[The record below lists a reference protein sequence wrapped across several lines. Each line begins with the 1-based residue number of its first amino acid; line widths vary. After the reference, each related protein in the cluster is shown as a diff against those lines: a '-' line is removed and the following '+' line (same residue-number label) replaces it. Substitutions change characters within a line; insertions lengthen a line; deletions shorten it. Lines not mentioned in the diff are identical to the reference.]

1 MASATGLAHAR
12 RDGMGLRAFVRR
24 HWPRLRLRT
33 ILFGTLLFA
42 ATLPLVGAVFFRIY
56 ENTLVRQTES
66 ELIVQGAVVSA
77 MFGDAISPRPPS
89 DVTGPKEDEVFRPM
103 QSQVSL
109 SDGAILRDRPAPRSA
124 GVAPDPRA
132 AAAAAR
138 IAPVLF
144 EATRTTLAGVRLL
157 DRHGIV
163 VAGRDETG
171 LSLAHVPEVAAALAG
186 RASSS
191 LRRKGGYEQRY
202 PFEWLSRASAI
213 RVFHAQPVM
222 VDGKV
227 VGAVLLSRS
236 PRSLFRGLYDDL
248 DKLLLAG
255 GLILIIVVGIAGL
268 LGRSI
273 TRPVEHLAGA
283 MGKVASGQRS
293 VPETPATAAVEI
305 RALFDNFRE
314 MEQRIDDRSTY
325 IRDFAAAVSHE
336 FKTPLTAIRGAIELL
351 TEHGA
356 EMDDAERARF
366 LTNIAADADRLNLL
380 VSRLLE
386 LARADML
393 ESGPTESCRPLQV
406 AQSLGVAAC
415 GDDPEAAISAGT
427 LETILAGLI
436 GNSREHGGASSVTV
450 RGGDRV
456 TVDVADDGP
465 GIPAE
470 DRERIFEP
478 FFTTRRGQGGTGLGL
493 PIARSLLR
501 AHGGALDLLPSDRGA
516 VFRITL
522 LSSAPGRE

>member
-1 MASATGLAHAR
+1 
-12 RDGMGLRAFVRR
+12 MGLKAVIKR

-33 ILFGTLLFA
+33 ILFGTLLFTA
-42 ATLPLVGAVFFRIY
+42 ALPLVGTVFFRIY

-66 ELIVQGAVVSA
+66 ELIVQGAVMA
-77 MFGDAISPRPPS
+77 AAFADAIAPKAFPGRGAADEPEMFVPIPS
-89 DVTGPKEDEVFRPM
+89 R
-103 QSQVSL
+103 VSL
-109 SDGAILRDRPAPRSA
+109 SDSAILRDRPEARPA
-124 GVAPDPRA
+124 DVAADPRA
-132 AAAAAR
+132 SAAAAR
-138 IAPVLF
+138 ITPILF

-171 LSLAHVPEVAAALAG
+171 LSLAHVPEVASALAG
-186 RASSS
+186 HAASA
-191 LRRKGGYEQRY
+191 LRRKGAYEQRY

-227 VGAVLLSRS
+227 AGAVLLSRS

-248 DKLLLAG
+248 DKILLAG
-255 GLILIIVVGIAGL
+255 GLILVIVIGIAGL

-273 TRPVEHLAGA
+273 TRPVEQLAGA

-293 VPETPATAAVEI
+293 VPETPATAAAEI

-351 TEHGA
+351 AEHGA

-366 LTNIAADADRLNLL
+366 LANIAADAGRLNLL

-393 ESGPTESCRPLQV
+393 ESGPAESCRPLRV
-406 AQSLGVAAC
+406 ARALDVAVS
-415 GDDPEAAISAGT
+415 GDDPEAAIPVDA
-427 LETILAGLI
+427 LETVLAGLI
-436 GNSREHGGASSVTV
+436 ANSRQQGAAATVTV
-450 RGGDRV
+450 RGGDTV

-465 GIPAE
+465 GIPVE
-470 DRERIFEP
+470 DSARIFEP
-478 FFTTRRGQGGTGLGL
+478 FFTTGRAHGGTGLGL

-501 AHGGALDLLPSDRGA
+501 AYGGRLELLPSPQGA
-516 VFRITL
+516 LFRITL
-522 LSSAPGRE
+522 LSSPPAGE

>member
-1 MASATGLAHAR
+1 
-12 RDGMGLRAFVRR
+12 MGVKAAIKR

-33 ILFGTLLFA
+33 ILFGTLLFTA
-42 ATLPLVGAVFFRIY
+42 ALPLAGTVFFRIY

-66 ELIVQGAVVSA
+66 ELIVQGAVMA
-77 MFGDAISPRPPS
+77 AAFADAISPRAPAMATAP
-89 DVTGPKEDEVFRPM
+89 EEMEIFRPL

-109 SDGAILRDRPAPRSA
+109 SDGPILHDRPQARPARVPA
-124 GVAPDPRA
+124 DPA
-132 AAAAAR
+132 ASAAAAR
-138 IAPVLF
+138 ITPILL

-157 DRHGIV
+157 DRHGVV

-171 LSLAHVPEVAAALAG
+171 RSLAHVPEVRSALAG
-186 RASSS
+186 RPASA
-191 LRRKGGYEQRY
+191 LRRKGAYEQRY

-222 VDGKV
+222 VNGKV

-255 GLILIIVVGIAGL
+255 GLILVIVVGVAGL

-273 TRPVEHLAGA
+273 TRPVEQLAGA

-351 TEHGA
+351 AEHGA
-356 EMDDAERARF
+356 EMDDAERSRF
-366 LTNIAADADRLNLL
+366 LANIAADAGRLNLL

-393 ESGPTESCRPLQV
+393 ESGPAESCRPLSV
-406 AQSLGVAAC
+406 ARSLGVAAN
-415 GDDPEAAISAGT
+415 GDDTAAAIPADA
-427 LETILAGLI
+427 LETILADLI
-436 GNSREHGGASSVTV
+436 GNSRQHGATPVVSVHGGPSVTI
-450 RGGDRV
+450 DI
-456 TVDVADDGP
+456 ADDGP
-465 GIPAE
+465 GIPVE
-470 DRERIFEP
+470 DSGRIFEP
-478 FFTTRRGQGGTGLGL
+478 FFTTRRADGGTGLGL

-501 AHGGALDLLPSDRGA
+501 AYGGALELLPSAKGA
-516 VFRITL
+516 LFRITL
-522 LSSAPGRE
+522 LSSHAAQE

>member
-1 MASATGLAHAR
+1 
-12 RDGMGLRAFVRR
+12 MGLKAAIRR

-33 ILFGTLLFA
+33 ILFGTLLFTA
-42 ATLPLVGAVFFRIY
+42 ALPLVGAVFFRIY

-66 ELIVQGAVVSA
+66 ELIVQGAVMA
-77 MFGDAISPRPPS
+77 AAFGDAISPRPAA
-89 DVTGPKEDEVFRPM
+89 GPGAPDEPEVFRPM

-109 SDGAILRDRPAPRSA
+109 SDVAILPDRPGPRPA
-124 GVAPDPRA
+124 GHAADPRA
-132 AAAAAR
+132 AAAATR
-138 IAPVLF
+138 IAPILF

-157 DRHGIV
+157 DRNGIV

-171 LSLAHVPEVAAALAG
+171 LSLAHVPEVAAALVG
-186 RASSS
+186 RPSSS

-202 PFEWLSRASAI
+202 PLEWLSRASAI
-213 RVFHAQPVM
+213 RVFHAQPVYANGN
-222 VDGKV
+222 VA
-227 VGAVLLSRS
+227 GAVLLSRS

-255 GLILIIVVGIAGL
+255 GLILAIVVGIAGL

-305 RALFDNFRE
+305 RTLFDNFRD

-356 EMDDAERARF
+356 EMDGAERARF
-366 LTNIAADADRLNLL
+366 LANIAADADRLNLL

-393 ESGPTESCRPLQV
+393 ESGPAESCRPLHI
-406 AQSLGVAAC
+406 ARALGVSATGEDA
-415 GDDPEAAISAGT
+415 EAAIPADA
-427 LETILAGLI
+427 LESILAGLI
-436 GNSREHGGASSVTV
+436 GNSRQHGAAATVAV
-450 RGGDRV
+450 RGGERV

-465 GIPAE
+465 GIPVE
-470 DRERIFEP
+470 DRARIFEP
-478 FFTTRRGQGGTGLGL
+478 FFTTRRSHGGTGLGL

-501 AHGGALDLLPSDRGA
+501 AYGGTLELVPSERGAL
-516 VFRITL
+516 FRLTL
-522 LSSAPGRE
+522 LSSVPPAE